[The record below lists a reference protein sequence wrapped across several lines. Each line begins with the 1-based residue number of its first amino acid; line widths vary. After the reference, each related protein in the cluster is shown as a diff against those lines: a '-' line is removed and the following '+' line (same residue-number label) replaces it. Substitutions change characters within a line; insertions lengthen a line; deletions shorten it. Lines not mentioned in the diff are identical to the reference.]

1 MIKGEHVLRLI
12 RVVYQQVHRCDRIN
26 EPEMPFEHEV
36 DVLGIPLKIR
46 GEISHGIWCRTTV
59 EKRAPMSWMVTD
71 DQWLYM
77 AWLWRT
83 CRLRDKAQM
92 IQSSHTRCVAGAEHL
107 QHDLAILLLLNE

>member
-1 MIKGEHVLRLI
+1 MIKGEHILRLI
-12 RVVYQQVHRCDRIN
+12 RIVYQQVPRCDRID

-36 DVLGIPLKIR
+36 DVFGIPLKIR

-71 DQWLYM
+71 DQLLYL

-83 CRLRDKAQM
+83 CRSCDKDQM
-92 IQSSHTRCVAGAEHL
+92 ILSSHPRCVTCDEHL
-107 QHDLAILLLLNE
+107 QHDLAILLLLEE